1 MMQKYN
7 QKFIKSRNKGRVLKL
22 LMDKGPISR
31 ADISKELGVVRSTV
45 SEITNELISS
55 GLVNEGEKVTG
66 NVGKRPTLLSFN
78 GNFLY
83 FVAVVISPNGISTAI
98 CNLTGEILEED
109 TTIYPDD
116 QNVGDILGSTVKKIN
131 QLISKID
138 IDINRINFI
147 SVGSP
152 ETFSK
157 KTGKIKWAPY
167 TRDWVGVDLKS
178 FFEKEF
184 NIEIIMKD
192 HVKLETLGEQWKS
205 YNNISNMV
213 YLVITRGIGAGVVI
227 DGKIREG
234 QNGYLGEI
242 AFLPISEKQNYQE
255 IENQDKNLGYFESKC
270 DVIKINE
277 MVEAYLKSKGKD
289 SDIKDFSI
297 IADLYRNNLDVSAL
311 INRGIIRTMALGI
324 STMIILLD
332 PEIVV
337 LNGEILELG
346 KDFLDLLRSEV
357 YKLTPYKRKI
367 VFSKLEKKSGVFGA
381 IKNGLDWIEENTVR
395 DPDAFYK

>member
-1 MMQKYN
+1 MQKYN
-7 QKFIKSRNKGRVLKL
+7 QKYIKSRNKGRVLKL
-22 LMDKGPISR
+22 LMDKGPMSR

-45 SEITNELISS
+45 SEITNELISQ
-55 GLVNEGEKVTG
+55 GLINEGEKVTG
-66 NVGKRPTLLSFN
+66 KVGKRPTLLSFN

-83 FVAVVISPNGISTAI
+83 FIAVVISPYGISVAI
-98 CNLTGEILEED
+98 CNLVGEILAD
-109 TTIYPDD
+109 NTTIYPEDL
-116 QNVGDILGSTVKKIN
+116 NVEDILDSTVKKIN
-131 QLISKID
+131 KLILEIKID
-138 IDINRINFI
+138 TSRISFI

-178 FFEKEF
+178 YFEKEF
-184 NIEIIMKD
+184 NIEIIIKD

-205 YNNISNMV
+205 FNNISNMV

-234 QNGYLGEI
+234 KRGYLGEI
-242 AFLPISEKQNYQE
+242 AFLPISEKLQYQE
-255 IENQDKNLGYFESKC
+255 IENQDNNLGYFESKC
-270 DVIKINE
+270 DVIKINKL
-277 MVEAYLKSKGKD
+277 VEKYLKSKGED
-289 SDIKDFSI
+289 ADIKDFSI
-297 IADLYRNNLDVSAL
+297 IADLYRNNLEVSAL

-346 KDFLDLLRSEV
+346 EEFLELLKSEV
-357 YKLTPYKRKI
+357 YKLTPFKRKI
-367 VFSKLEKKSGVFGA
+367 VFSRLGRKSGIFGA
-381 IKNGLDWIEENTVR
+381 IKNGLDWIVENTER
-395 DPDAFYK
+395 DPDTFYK

>member
-1 MMQKYN
+1 MQKYN
-7 QKFIKSRNKGRVLKL
+7 QKYIKSKNKGRVLKL
-22 LMDKGPISR
+22 LMEGPMSR

-55 GLVNEGEKVTG
+55 DLVNEGEKVTG

-83 FVAVVISPNGISTAI
+83 FIAVVISPYGISVAI
-98 CNLTGEILEED
+98 CNLTGEILGEN
-109 TTIYPDD
+109 TTVYPDD
-116 QNVGDILGSTVKKIN
+116 LSVGDILDSTVKKIN
-131 QLISKID
+131 KLISKID
-138 IDINRINFI
+138 IDISRISFI
-147 SVGSP
+147 SLGSP

-167 TRDWVGVDLKS
+167 TRDWVGIDLRS

-184 NIEIIMKD
+184 NVEIIIKD

-205 YNNISNMV
+205 FNNISNMV

-242 AFLPISEKQNYQE
+242 AFLPISEKLKYQE

-270 DVIKINE
+270 DVIKINKL
-277 MVEAYLKSKGKD
+277 VEAYLKDKGKD

-297 IADLYRNNLDVSAL
+297 IADLYRNNLEVSAL

-346 KDFLDLLRSEV
+346 EEFLELLRSEV

-367 VFSKLEKKSGVFGA
+367 VFSKLERKSGVFGA

-395 DPDAFYK
+395 NPDAFYK

>member
-31 ADISKELGVVRSTV
+31 ADISKELGIVRSTV

-66 NVGKRPTLLSFN
+66 NVGKRPTLLSYN

-83 FVAVVISPNGISTAI
+83 FVAVVISPNGISIAV
-98 CNLTGEILEED
+98 CNLIGEILEED
-109 TTIYPDD
+109 TTVYPDD
-116 QNVGDILGSTVKKIN
+116 QNVEDILDSTVKKIN
-131 QLISKID
+131 HLISKID
-138 IDINRINFI
+138 INISRISFI

-184 NIEIIMKD
+184 KIEIIMKD

-205 YNNISNMV
+205 FNNISNMV

-242 AFLPISEKQNYQE
+242 AFLPISEKLNYQE

-270 DVIKINE
+270 DVIRINK
-277 MVEAYLKSKGKD
+277 MVEEYLKSKGED

-311 INRGIIRTMALGI
+311 INRGIIKTMALGI

-346 KDFLDLLRSEV
+346 EEFLELLRSEV

-367 VFSKLEKKSGVFGA
+367 VFSKLERKSGVFGA
-381 IKNGLDWIEENTVR
+381 IKNGLDWIVENTVR